1 MRYHVVY
8 RGKERP
14 GKVFSEL
21 IAAVAPA
28 AAATAAA
35 AKAAA
40 GKATSVPL
48 PTNVVP
54 QNVPFQG
61 TPIQQT
67 WFQQHAGW
75 LTHGLAG
82 IFILASIGLIVLL
95 ALQTTKQEG
104 LSGTVGGAVQS
115 AYRGRPGAEET
126 LKRATGFAA
135 VLFVVCG
142 TFLSLTGI

>member
-1 MRYHVVY
+1 
-8 RGKERP
+8 
-14 GKVFSEL
+14 VFSQL
-21 IAAVAPA
+21 IAAAAPA

-40 GKATSVPL
+40 GKATSAPVL

-54 QNVPFQG
+54 QNLPLQSN
-61 TPIQQT
+61 PIPQT
-67 WFQQHAGW
+67 WFQLHAGW
-75 LTHGLAG
+75 LTHGIAG
-82 IFILASIGLIVLL
+82 IFIVAAIALVVLL
-95 ALQTTKQEG
+95 AMQTTKQEG

-135 VLFVVCG
+135 VLFVVMG